1 MLVDSLVRDW
11 FTVMEK
17 GCYKDSSGAEAKNWL
32 LDGGQDGDGLG
43 VSGGGEQLFSR

>member
-1 MLVDSLVRDW
+1 MRDW

-32 LDGGQDGDGLG
+32 LDGDGLG
-43 VSGGGEQLFSR
+43 GSGGGEQLVSR